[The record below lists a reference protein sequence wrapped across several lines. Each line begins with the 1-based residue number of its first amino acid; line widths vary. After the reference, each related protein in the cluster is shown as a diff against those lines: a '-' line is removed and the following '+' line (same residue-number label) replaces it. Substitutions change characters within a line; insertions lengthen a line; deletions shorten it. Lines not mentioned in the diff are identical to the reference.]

1 MKKYRRIVTLILVVS
16 LLVGFLPS
24 PTPAEGCVD
33 EVLSHTEANAGGWGL
48 GTPIILATTSISQQ
62 IMNLQKGE
70 KFSPTACFSFLGK
83 KKFWCG
89 LAVDLALTWTICHLT
104 PMLPVGLFLRTLLNV
119 SAGFIGW
126 EIGTSNLKDTDW
138 LSIALQ
144 ATAATTA
151 MLVLPASLGFLTTTF
166 LAVTAALAAAALLK
180 VVRKKKD
187 ECEVSSEDLPYQ
199 AADVRGGPLRES
211 NKERREAYLS
221 FVKAAEEGSAN
232 VQRHLERYQRLSP
245 AFAR

>member
-1 MKKYRRIVTLILVVS
+1 MKEYRRIITLLLVVS
-16 LLVGFLPS
+16 LLAGFFPS
-24 PTPAEGCVD
+24 AANAEGSVD

-62 IMNLQKGE
+62 IMNLQQGE
-70 KFSPTACFSFLGK
+70 EFSATACFSFLGE

-104 PMLPVGLFLRTLLNV
+104 PMLPVGLFIRTLLNV

-126 EIGTSNLKDTDW
+126 EIGTSNLENTDW

-144 ATAATTA
+144 ATAATAA
-151 MLVLPASLGFLTTTF
+151 MLVLPGSLGFLTTSI
-166 LAVTAALAAAALLK
+166 LAVTAALASAALLK
-180 VVRKKKD
+180 IVRNKCD
-187 ECEVSSEDLPYQ
+187 ECEGPSEDLSYQ
-199 AADVRGGPLRES
+199 AADVRRDSIRE
-211 NKERREAYLS
+211 NDRERRKAYLS
-221 FVKAAEEGSAN
+221 FVKAAKAGSAN
-232 VQRHLERYQRLSP
+232 VQEHLERYQMLSP